1 MWTQETFGRPEW
13 PGRETGPQRGT
24 GPQRETVLLLRDS
37 DKLLSSGPFHGDS
50 PMASRASAVALL
62 LALLPMAGCGT
73 AANLVNSHPET
84 GGRVPFGGVM
94 QDMWCLDKAAS
105 GEFGLKEC
113 PKAESQQYSQRA
125 LMLFCAADLPL
136 SFVGDVVTWPYTT
149 AFTFINEPIPLP
161 PVLMPPTAAV
171 EVPQMPPLE
180 MLPDPRKLP

>member
-1 MWTQETFGRPEW
+1 
-13 PGRETGPQRGT
+13 
-24 GPQRETVLLLRDS
+24 
-37 DKLLSSGPFHGDS
+37 
-50 PMASRASAVALL
+50 MASRASAVALL
-62 LALLPMAGCGT
+62 FAILLPMAGCGT
-73 AANLVNSHPET
+73 AANLANSHPET
-84 GGRVPFGGVM
+84 GGRVPFGGVR
-94 QDMWCLDKAAS
+94 QDMWCLDKAAN

-161 PVLMPPTAAV
+161 PVLMPPTPPGAAPAAE
-171 EVPQMPPLE
+171 EVPRMPPLE